1 MLFNVS
7 SLFYMCRLYG
17 FQSSLSWKSA
27 FYQDMKSKNDK
38 VGGYWILDFIEIWI
52 SLWCAWLNFEQ
63 FSGHITFNFK
73 CTSLHWH
80 CKWIEWKSSLTFV
93 EWCVWTGI
101 CIYRVCWSGRE
112 VPSGLIETGY
122 LLTLR
127 LYAILDG
134 RSIFTYVWNWLYNII
149 VTEVITKTRCTEQF
163 CEKDKDFTRCLVMRI
178 PVDNTCTC
186 IYTFVMV
193 PRYTI

>member
-63 FSGHITFNFK
+63 FSGHITCNFK

-101 CIYRVCWSGRE
+101 CIYRVYILCL
-112 VPSGLIETGY
+112 LINQAMRSPQA
-122 LLTLR
+122 LR
-127 LYAILDG
+127 LVIYWPSDYMQSWMGVQSLPMCEIDFITLSSL
-134 RSIFTYVWNWLYNII
+134 RSSQKHDVS
-149 VTEVITKTRCTEQF
+149 
-163 CEKDKDFTRCLVMRI
+163 
-178 PVDNTCTC
+178 
-186 IYTFVMV
+186 
-193 PRYTI
+193 

>member
-63 FSGHITFNFK
+63 FSGHITGSFK

-101 CIYRVCWSGRE
+101 CIYRVYILCL
-112 VPSGLIETGY
+112 LIWPWGPLRHWDWLFIDPQIICNPGWAFNLY
-122 LLTLR
+122 LCVKLTL
-127 LYAILDG
+127 
-134 RSIFTYVWNWLYNII
+134 
-149 VTEVITKTRCTEQF
+149 
-163 CEKDKDFTRCLVMRI
+163 
-178 PVDNTCTC
+178 
-186 IYTFVMV
+186 
-193 PRYTI
+193 

>member
-17 FQSSLSWKSA
+17 FQSSLSWESA

-38 VGGYWILDFIEIWI
+38 VGGYWILDFIEIRI

-63 FSGHITFNFK
+63 FSGHITCNFK

-101 CIYRVCWSGRE
+101 CIYRVYILCLLIE
-112 VPSGLIETGY
+112 VPSGIETGY

-149 VTEVITKTRCTEQF
+149 VIEVIKKTRCQLGAILWTG
-163 CEKDKDFTRCLVMRI
+163 
-178 PVDNTCTC
+178 
-186 IYTFVMV
+186 
-193 PRYTI
+193 